1 MSRTRTPSPHRIHYR
16 PSGRS
21 FAACSTR
28 PQVHTTDAP
37 SEVTCGLCRARIT
50 TGAER
55 ARPLPP
61 ITPRQPAA

>member
-1 MSRTRTPSPHRIHYR
+1 MTRARPPSPHRIHLR

-28 PQVHTTDAP
+28 PQVHVTADPT
-37 SEVTCGLCRARIT
+37 EVTCGLCRARIS

-55 ARPLPP
+55 TRPRPP
-61 ITPRQPAA
+61 NTRRPAA